1 MELAAQELSS
11 RQLAKIAELTKQ
23 IEKKA
28 SVLENVYK
36 ANIDK
41 LKRFAVRE
49 DTYVVTTEPIP
60 QRFRTARSDF
70 TARKGS
76 PPPTGLEPNKSY
88 ILSGNE
94 FLNDQT
100 FRSAYSARDA
110 NASRVNKTMRV
121 DKGYQK
127 QTSKKGGRLSPN
139 RSMLNGTNGHVTL
152 GGGHKRVLSVN
163 KMHSSPSRQGT
174 WVFKL
179 SYLYF

>member
-23 IEKKA
+23 IEKRA

-60 QRFRTARSDF
+60 QRFRTARSSF

-100 FRSAYSARDA
+100 FRSAYSARDG
-110 NASRVNKTMRV
+110 SRVNKTMRV

-127 QTSKKGGRLSPN
+127 PEKKGRQSPN
-139 RSMLNGTNGHVTL
+139 RTNATNGHVTL
-152 GGGHKRVLSVN
+152 GGGHKRILSVN
-163 KMHSSPSRQGT
+163 KMQSSPSRQGNVKST
-174 WVFKL
+174 VTL
-179 SYLYF
+179 SHSIRE